1 MPAMLII
8 ATYVVNSHWGNQILY
23 HCEDGKYFLTYNLEV
38 KEISEDQAL
47 KLLGR
52 ELEHS

>member
-1 MPAMLII
+1 MLIVESF
-8 ATYVVNSHWGNQILY
+8 VVNSRWGYQILY
-23 HCEDGKYFLTYNLEV
+23 HCEDGRYFLTYNLEL
-38 KEISEDQAL
+38 KEITEDQAL